1 MSYFTSIEHVN
12 GMYVSV
18 VVNANNNSPI
28 FRSRPYQD
36 QTQAINEANS
46 FLTSNAAPS
55 PQPVVNSASYTT
67 PSTVQQPVRRCC
79 GR

>member
-1 MSYFTSIEHVN
+1 MNYFTSIEHVN

-46 FLTSNAAPS
+46 FLSSNSEPS
-55 PQPVVNSASYTT
+55 SQPVVNSASYTT
-67 PSTVQQPVRRCC
+67 PATPQPVRRCC